1 MNEVGDS
8 IIVVALIGV
17 SRPKN
22 QSGGVPRDTGLGNGP
37 PTDCQSVEKGSA
49 MTVNWWSVW
58 GLISDI
64 IGVLGVGI
72 IPPDVWA
79 NTVIP
84 NVWVRRYPLREGIVL
99 NPRWQR
105 PMHWSSWGMI
115 LLGFLLQLMGQFRR

>member
-1 MNEVGDS
+1 MGYVDEKRAEHLGGS
-8 IIVVALIGV
+8 LL
-17 SRPKN
+17 
-22 QSGGVPRDTGLGNGP
+22 SGWRRGPGIGLGNGP
-37 PTDCQSVEKGSA
+37 PTDYQSVEKGSA

-79 NTVIP
+79 KTVIP
-84 NVWVRRYPLREGIVL
+84 NVWVRRHPLREGIVL

-105 PMHWSSWGMI
+105 PMHWGSWGMI